1 MGSFPGE
8 RVVRFNARGPDALM
22 EGKAPGQRPKLN
34 EAQHEALVA
43 IVESGPAPEIHG
55 VVRWRLIDQ
64 PARIMSIGRRQRAQ
78 EFRGGAAGY
87 YTAAIMASQV
97 MPAMK
102 VCVVHDPNAAC
113 WGMARNPA
121 QTALHA
127 LRVPGRSE
135 GVDEVRHPR
144 HRVAEQRKRA
154 ARRPPPDLEFDGLF
168 RPSGFWMPGA
178 SRRPAPP
185 RHPAASMRQ
194 RAGGLSRIR
203 TNYERHLR
211 QSRH

>member
-1 MGSFPGE
+1 VGSFPGE
-8 RVVRFNARGPDALM
+8 RVVRFNARGPDTLM

-43 IVESGPAPEIHG
+43 IVESRPAPEIHG
-55 VVRWRLIDQ
+55 VVRWRMIDQ

-135 GVDEVRHPR
+135 RVDEVRHPR
-144 HRVAEQRKRA
+144 QRVAEQRKRA
-154 ARRPPPDLEFDGLF
+154 ARRPPLILSLMVCSDRPVFGCPALRGDQRPRDTQQHPCGSGQGDCREFEGVALIT
-168 RPSGFWMPGA
+168 S
-178 SRRPAPP
+178 
-185 RHPAASMRQ
+185 
-194 RAGGLSRIR
+194 AGV
-203 TNYERHLR
+203 TA
-211 QSRH
+211 